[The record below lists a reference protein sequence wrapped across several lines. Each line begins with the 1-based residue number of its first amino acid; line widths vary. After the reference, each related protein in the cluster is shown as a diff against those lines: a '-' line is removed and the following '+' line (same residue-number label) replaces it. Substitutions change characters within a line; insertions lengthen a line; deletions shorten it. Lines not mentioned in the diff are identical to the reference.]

1 MTTPRRTP
9 GQEAAFDRLAAGGE
23 LYRYPA
29 GSIKAIDGLVAGKR
43 RVLDLGCGD
52 GVLTA
57 RLDARFA
64 AGVDRSL
71 RCAALARR
79 RGVCALVADMREA
92 LPFRDGA
99 FDTVHCINVLH
110 HLHGA
115 WDGLLGEI
123 ARVLEPGG
131 TLAIVEPDARNAF
144 VRITQAP
151 GSWLRVA
158 PCNDEPAV
166 SPNDLTPLL
175 ERQGFTFA
183 QSTLQLEG
191 DQADHGAFPLWQ
203 RVLKAPFVLGLWWLW
218 RKQPNKLVC
227 IARKEV
233 PNHGV

>member
-1 MTTPRRTP
+1 MTTQRRMP
-9 GQEAAFDRLAAGGE
+9 DHAAAFDRLSEGGE
-23 LYRYPA
+23 LYRYLPA
-29 GSIKAIDGLVAGKR
+29 SIETVDTLVPGKR
-43 RVLDLGCGD
+43 RLLDLGCGD

-57 RLDARFA
+57 QLDTLLAV
-64 AGVDRSL
+64 GVDISQH
-71 RCAALARR
+71 CAALARR
-79 RGVCALVADMREA
+79 RGVPALAADMRRG

-151 GSWLRVA
+151 NSWLRVA

-166 SPNDLTPLL
+166 SPNDLVPML
-175 ERQGFTFA
+175 ERHRFSFRQG
-183 QSTLQLEG
+183 TLQLDG

-203 RVLKAPFVLGLWWLW
+203 RVLKAPFVLALWWWW
-218 RKQPNKLVC
+218 RKQPNKFVC